1 MTNLSEYD
9 RLMREYD
16 WGKLPQKSQT
26 MCEQL
31 KSRVEFLYIHVDFVP
46 QNYLHA
52 VQNNGNFFPTMTGA
66 ALVHLAKK
74 YVIFPQ
80 FLTKL
85 VQMCKFASF

>member
-31 KSRVEFLYIHVDFVP
+31 KFRVEFLYIHVDFVP
-46 QNYLHA
+46 QNYLRI
-52 VQNNGNFFPTMTGA
+52 VQNIGAFCPRMTGGPSRKVRS
-66 ALVHLAKK
+66 L
-74 YVIFPQ
+74 PQ
-80 FLTKL
+80 N
-85 VQMCKFASF
+85 S

>member
-31 KSRVEFLYIHVDFVP
+31 KFRVEFLYIHVDFVP
-46 QNYLHA
+46 QNYLCIVHNIG
-52 VQNNGNFFPTMTGA
+52 VFCPRMTGGPSRE
-66 ALVHLAKK
+66 VRS
-74 YVIFPQ
+74 IPQ
-80 FLTKL
+80 N
-85 VQMCKFASF
+85 S